1 MKRRLI
7 WLAALTVCFSL
18 QAVDRIA
25 LIDLEKVFR
34 EYYKSR
40 IAEDAIKQQAESYRS
55 YLSRLNEQLNAAI
68 EKARTTRSNALNIA
82 LSAKEREDAEKLAAQ
97 ANAAVNEKKAE
108 IELYVS
114 ARTQDM
120 RNLETKKRAEIMED
134 IQKEIRRRA
143 AAEGYAFVFDVSGKT
158 TNDQP
163 VVLVYPKGNDI
174 TDPVIGEL
182 NRTRSVV
189 NPAPAAGEKK

>member
-1 MKRRLI
+1 MKRLFV
-7 WLAALTVCFSL
+7 WLAALCVCFSL
-18 QAVDRIA
+18 SAVDRIA
-25 LIDLEKVFR
+25 LVDLEKVFR

-55 YLSRLNEQLNAAI
+55 YLARLNEQLDVAV

-82 LSAKEREDAEKLAAQ
+82 LSDKEREDAEKLATQ

-108 IELYVS
+108 IELYVR

-120 RNLETKKRAEIMED
+120 RNLETKKRGEIMAD
-134 IQKEIRRRA
+134 IQQEIRRRA

-163 VVLVYPKGNDI
+163 VVLVFPKGNDI
-174 TDPVIGEL
+174 TESVIQEL
-182 NRTRSVV
+182 NRTRPVAH
-189 NPAPAAGEKK
+189 PAPAAQEKK

>member
-1 MKRRLI
+1 MKRFFTVV
-7 WLAALTVCFSL
+7 AALLLCGALS
-18 QAVDRIA
+18 AVDRIA
-25 LIDLEKVFR
+25 CVDLEKVFR

-55 YLSRLNEQLNAAI
+55 YLTRLNEQLNAAV
-68 EKARTTRSNALNIA
+68 EKARTTRSNALNVA
-82 LSAKEREDAEKLAAQ
+82 LSDKEREEAEKLAAK
-97 ANAAVNEKKAE
+97 ATTEVNEKKAE
-108 IELYVS
+108 IELYVQ

-120 RNLETKKRAEIMED
+120 RNLEAKKRAEIMAD

-143 AAEGYAFVFDVSGKT
+143 SAEGYTFVIDVSGKT

-174 TDPVIGEL
+174 TESVISEL
-182 NRTRSVV
+182 NRTRTVTH
-189 NPAPAAGEKK
+189 PAPGQEKK